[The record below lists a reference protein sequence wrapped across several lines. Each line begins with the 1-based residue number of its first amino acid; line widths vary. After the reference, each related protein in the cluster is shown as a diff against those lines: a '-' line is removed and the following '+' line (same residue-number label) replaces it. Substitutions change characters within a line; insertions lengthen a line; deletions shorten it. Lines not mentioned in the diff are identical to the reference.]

1 MNEEGVVSQIIHGIA
16 LHTGRMA
23 AVLLA
28 GAVLFCAAP
37 ESVYA
42 SAAPT
47 ESAAPAQGSSTAQDS
62 SAAQTDASGT
72 PAPEAPPEVS
82 TNAIAGWPQ
91 GEDCKSL
98 TACLIDAD
106 TGAVL
111 YDKSIGAKMA
121 PASITKV
128 MTLLLALENGNLED
142 RVAMTETGVRYAET
156 GSMNLYTKVG
166 EEFTVEEL
174 IYGTFLYSAN
184 DMATQ
189 LGEYIGGGSIDNFVQ
204 MMNDRAAEIGCTGT
218 HFANACGMPD
228 PEHVTT
234 AHDMAL
240 IMREGLRRED
250 FRIIINTPT
259 YTIPP
264 TNMTA
269 GERELTSHNPLL
281 VSPSYYYPGTIGGK
295 TGYTDGA
302 RHTLINAVSRD
313 GMTLIVVTMHA
324 EDAGYAAEDNI
335 HILDYGFNNFAV
347 QSVGNPDLTAGGG
360 KVTLPKGASVDACTI
375 EEQDAGSSD
384 AGEMVNWIYSY
395 NGQRVGN
402 LLMTKENAAKY
413 KKELEGAKKTESAAS
428 KDTASSGKTEKTG
441 EKDADTV
448 KENSGQNG
456 ELDGETFRL
465 AIYVLGGVVAAGIL
479 AIIITLAVRR
489 RKLKKKIQAAD
500 EAYINEQKDSP
511 AGLPVDAEALAVAEK
526 AEKEEKSEN
535 AGADTADGGEDSLQ
549 SDGESGNPADG
560 SAGGAE
566 TEAEASPVSSNE
578 GTDTPAVD
586 ENASDVIGEFSF
598 GAPAQSGEE
607 NSGMNGTGN

>member
-1 MNEEGVVSQIIHGIA
+1 MNYLGEKQLNKEDIVSRIVRRIGAHSR
-16 LHTGRMA
+16 RMA
-23 AVLLA
+23 AGLLA
-28 GAVLFCAAP
+28 GVFLLGAAP
-37 ESVYA
+37 ECARA
-42 SAAPT
+42 SAAPA
-47 ESAAPAQGSSTAQDS
+47 ESAATAQDS
-62 SAAQTDASGT
+62 SAAAAQDSSAAAAPT
-72 PAPEAPPEVS
+72 PEAPPEVS

-91 GEDCKSL
+91 GENCRSL

-111 YDKSIGAKMA
+111 YDKSMGAKMA

-142 RVAMTETGVRYAET
+142 RVPMTETGVRYAES
-156 GSMNLYTKVG
+156 GSMNLYTEIG

-204 MMNDRAAEIGCTGT
+204 MMNDRAAAIGCKGT

-264 TNMTA
+264 TNKTS
-269 GERELTSHNPLL
+269 GEREFTSHNPLL
-281 VSPSYYYPGTIGGK
+281 VSPTYYYPGTIGGK

-302 RHTLINAVSRD
+302 RHTLINAASRD

-335 HILDYGFNNFAV
+335 KILDYGFNNFAV
-347 QSVGNPDLTAGGG
+347 QTVGNPELTAGGG
-360 KVTLPKGASVDACTI
+360 KVTLPKGVNADACTI
-375 EEQDAGSSD
+375 EEQDAGTSD
-384 AGEMVNWIYSY
+384 AGEMVNWIYRY
-395 NGQRVGN
+395 NGQRVGE
-402 LLMTKENAAKY
+402 LLMTKENAEKY
-413 KKELEGAKKTESAAS
+413 KKELSGAKKTESEAS
-428 KDTASSGKTEKTG
+428 KETSSSAESAGKE
-441 EKDADTV
+441 ADSP
-448 KENSGQNG
+448 KAEDGIAE
-456 ELDGETFRL
+456 ELDLRTFRL
-465 AIYVLGGVVAAGIL
+465 AIYALGGAVCVGIL
-479 AIIITLAVRR
+479 VIIITLAVRR

-500 EAYINEQKDSP
+500 EAYIIEQKDSP
-511 AGLPVDAEALAVAEK
+511 AGLPVDTEALAVAEQ
-526 AEKEEKSEN
+526 AEQKENSSES
-535 AGADTADGGEDSLQ
+535 AGAEDAAVPSDAEPEALEPDEEISVEIGGFSARD
-549 SDGESGNPADG
+549 A
-560 SAGGAE
+560 SAG
-566 TEAEASPVSSNE
+566 SS
-578 GTDTPAVD
+578 DRP
-586 ENASDVIGEFSF
+586 
-598 GAPAQSGEE
+598 Q
-607 NSGMNGTGN
+607 

>member
-1 MNEEGVVSQIIHGIA
+1 MNEEGVVSRIFHSIA
-16 LHTGRMA
+16 SYSGRTA
-23 AVLLA
+23 AAILA
-28 GAVLFCAAP
+28 GAVLLGAVP

-42 SAAPT
+42 SAETAASAAPVQET
-47 ESAAPAQGSSTAQDS
+47 PAADSAAAPAQE
-62 SAAQTDASGT
+62 T
-72 PAPEAPPEVS
+72 PAAPAEPPEVS

-91 GEDCKSL
+91 GENCKSL

-111 YDKSIGAKMA
+111 YDKSMGATMA

-142 RVAMTETGVRYAET
+142 RVAMTETGVHYAES

-189 LGEYIGGGSIDNFVQ
+189 LGEYIGGGSIDNFVR
-204 MMNDRAAEIGCTGT
+204 MMNDRAASIGCTGT

-250 FRIIINTPT
+250 FRIIINTPS
-259 YTIPP
+259 YTIPS

-281 VSPSYYYPGTIGGK
+281 VSPAYYYPGTIGGK

-302 RHTLINAVSRD
+302 RHTLINAVNRD

-335 HILDYGFNNFAV
+335 NILDYGFNNFAV
-347 QSVGNPDLTAGGG
+347 QSVGKPELTAGGG
-360 KVTLPKGASVDACTI
+360 KVTLPKGVSVDACTI

-384 AGEMVNWIYSY
+384 AGEMVDWVYRF

-413 KKELEGAKKTESAAS
+413 KKELEGAKKTESKAP
-428 KDTASSGKTEKTG
+428 KDTTSSAESGAKVNDSPKESSGMG
-441 EKDADTV
+441 E
-448 KENSGQNG
+448 
-456 ELDGETFRL
+456 ELDGETFRI
-465 AIYVLGGVVAAGIL
+465 AIYVLGGAVCAGIL
-479 AIIITLAVRR
+479 IIIITLAVRR
-489 RKLKKKIQAAD
+489 RKLKKKIQEAD
-500 EAYINEQKDSP
+500 EAYILEQKDSP
-511 AGLPVDAEALAVAEK
+511 AGLPVDTEALAVAEK
-526 AEKEEKSEN
+526 AEQDVNPEN
-535 AGADTADGGEDSLQ
+535 AGADDAEGDKNLSENGGESDNSLSADAENEQMSAYLYSVSPENEADPIAEDDSL
-549 SDGESGNPADG
+549 SIE
-560 SAGGAE
+560 
-566 TEAEASPVSSNE
+566 
-578 GTDTPAVD
+578 
-586 ENASDVIGEFSF
+586 IGEFIPGES
-598 GAPAQSGEE
+598 AQSGEDITKNE
-607 NSGMNGTGN
+607 Q